1 MVKVKICG
9 ITNLNDAQVSIEAG
23 AYALGF
29 NFYKRSPRY
38 IDPHAVRTI
47 VNQLPSNVLKVGV
60 FVNES
65 KPEDVAWIADESG
78 VDAIQLHGDESPDY
92 CAALRDRYVIKVLHV
107 TSTFSPASALEYETQ
122 AILLDAFSGE
132 VYGGSGQTA
141 DWTRARET
149 RELVPKLYLAGGLSP
164 ENVADAINSVRP
176 FAVDACSRLESSPG
190 VKDATRVQDF
200 LASVKNA
207 R

>member
-9 ITNLNDAQVSIEAG
+9 ITNLDDALVSIEAG

-38 IDPHAVRTI
+38 IDLQAVRTI
-47 VNQLPSNVLKVGV
+47 VNQLPSNVMKVGV

-65 KPEDVAWIADESG
+65 NPEDVARVADESG
-78 VDAIQLHGDESPDY
+78 VDVIQLHGDESPEY
-92 CAALRDRYVIKVLHV
+92 CAALRGRYVIKVLHV
-107 TSTFSPASALEYETQ
+107 TSTFSPVSALKYETQ

-132 VYGGSGQTA
+132 VYGGSGQTT
-141 DWTRARET
+141 DWTLARET

-164 ENVADAINSVRP
+164 ENVADAIKAVRP
-176 FAVDACSRLESSPG
+176 FAVDACSRLELSPG
-190 VKDATRVQDF
+190 LKDATRVQKF
-200 LASVKNA
+200 LTAVNNA
-207 R
+207 C